1 MGYCV
6 GALQIPGYDLPWE
19 TDAKGWA
26 YTAKVAPPLQVSVSV
41 SMFFCSYVFSFN
53 RLKSMQAMVQV
64 TMGTSLESLW

>member
-41 SMFFCSYVFSFN
+41 SVFLFSLTCFFN
-53 RLKSMQAMVQV
+53 RLKSMPVMVPV
-64 TMGTSLESLW
+64 TMGTSLESLL